1 MFVIIFT
8 LPDENSKLRNL
19 LAAPLLSLV
28 ILLGGS
34 YLSMSLASDWEEE
47 RPARSDGMPPLAPS
61 INGERTTRVRVSNQ
75 GGPAP
80 LLQGGASKIR
90 TLDPE
95 PAPTISVIQANAEQ
109 RDRQLAR
116 IDGGAE
122 AFLAGATTNVQTP
135 PAVFRG
141 WIDRTHPQFTLSA
154 ENSVPGRVLNV
165 KGQWDDSTKP
175 MHSLGIRHLSIREKD
190 LRSVPLDG
198 VKVIVI
204 NCAGYVPKDALQRLR
219 DFVGRG
225 GYLITTDW
233 ALENTTARAFPGFIC
248 WSGEK
253 TGNTVTDA
261 YVLDKDPDLFKGVPV
276 RRATW
281 KLDRGSQQIK
291 VMNPQ
296 RVKVL
301 VRSSRLAQRDVNM
314 LAYPDR
320 SYAGALATVFSFG
333 RGKVLHV
340 ISHYDNNADSF
351 RANTLPDPVPEI
363 GISLRQAL
371 ITNFIVE
378 ALSGRPNANAEPT
391 LGE

>member
-1 MFVIIFT
+1 M
-8 LPDENSKLRNL
+8 
-19 LAAPLLSLV
+19 APPRDV
-28 ILLGGS
+28 
-34 YLSMSLASDWEEE
+34 
-47 RPARSDGMPPLAPS
+47 APQTS
-61 INGERTTRVRVSNQ
+61 VRVSNQ
-75 GGPAP
+75 PGGGK
-80 LLQGGASKIR
+80 LLQGGARKI
-90 TLDPE
+90 DSIESP
-95 PAPTISVIQANAEQ
+95 PQTISVTQQAAARREQ
-109 RDRQLAR
+109 QLLR
-116 IDGGAE
+116 MEGGVD
-122 AFLAGATTNVQTP
+122 AFMAGARTNVPTP
-135 PAVFRG
+135 PAVFKA
-141 WIDRTHPQFTLSA
+141 WIDKTHPGFSLSA
-154 ENSVPGRVLNV
+154 EKNQPGRVLNV

-175 MHSLGIRHLSIREKD
+175 MRSLGIKHLSIKEKE
-190 LRSVPLDG
+190 LKSIPLDG

-204 NCAGYVPKDALQRLR
+204 NCAGELPREALQRIR

-233 ALENTTARAFPGFIC
+233 ALENTTARAFPGFIA

-261 YVLDKDPDLFKGVPV
+261 FVLDPDPVLFNGVPV
-276 RRATW
+276 RRSTW

-291 VMNPQ
+291 VLNPQ

-301 VRSSRLAQRDVNM
+301 VRSARLGAIDVHA

-320 SYAGALATVFSFG
+320 SYAGALATLFSFG
-333 RGKVLHV
+333 RGKVLHI

-378 ALSGRPNANAEPT
+378 ALSGSGPVDQHVE
-391 LGE
+391 